1 MSLFSEFPIQPV
13 SAWEAQAQKELKG
26 ANLAEKL
33 NWQSP
38 DGFEL
43 ESFFSN
49 LPAPAWESH
58 LSESLV
64 AATDAFGRNWRNR
77 LLIEVGDEKTAN
89 ALALDMLNRNVNEIA
104 FAVAGK
110 AAHVNLE
117 TLLQEVMLPF
127 CAVSW
132 QLNAD
137 EAADF
142 IQRYFAYAADKGYA
156 RENLSGRLD
165 INGASD
171 DLYFALADAVQG
183 TSLHVVIVATAGETI
198 SARWAEALAIAY
210 RMLNHAPQ
218 AAALLPHLAVSHT
231 LTNSYFAEIAGMR
244 AFRLLFAEM
253 VVEFVP
259 DYSPAALHIAACTGF
274 DISERN
280 QKDPYWNMIS
290 NTTQAMAAIVGGCN
304 TLEVTPH
311 QKGIEPVD
319 SFGQR
324 IAINVS
330 NILAEEAYFGKNI
343 DPAAGAYYIEQLT
356 EKMLEAIWLG
366 FQKKV

>member
-1 MSLFSEFPIQPV
+1 MNLFSEFPMQPL
-13 SAWEAQAQKELKG
+13 SAWEAQAKKELKG
-26 ANLAEKL
+26 ADLAEKL
-33 NWQSP
+33 NWQTP
-38 DGFEL
+38 DGFEI
-43 ESFFSN
+43 ESFFTD
-49 LPAPAWESH
+49 LPAPAWETYLTDSM
-58 LSESLV
+58 V

-77 LLIEVGDEKTAN
+77 LLIEVADEKAAN

-104 FAVAGK
+104 FDIAGK
-110 AAHVNLE
+110 AAQVNLE
-117 TLLQEVMLPF
+117 TLLAEIMLPF

-132 QLNAD
+132 RLNAD

-142 IQRYFAYAADKGYA
+142 LQRYIAYAESKGYA
-156 RENLSGRLD
+156 RENLTGRLD
-165 INGASD
+165 IIGASD
-171 DLYFALADAVQG
+171 DLYLTLAAAARG
-183 TSLHVVIVATAGETI
+183 TSLHIAVVATAGQTI
-198 SARWAEALAIAY
+198 SARWATALAAAY
-210 RMLNHAPQ
+210 RLLNHAPQ
-218 AAALLPHLAVSHT
+218 PAAVLPHMAVSHT

-253 VVEFVP
+253 AAEFVP

-274 DISERN
+274 EINERN

-290 NTTQAMAAIVGGCN
+290 NTTQAMAAVIGGCN

-356 EKMLEAIWLG
+356 EKMLEAIWSG
-366 FQKKV
+366 FRKMV

>member
-1 MSLFSEFPIQPV
+1 MNLFSEFPILPI
-13 SAWEAQAQKELKG
+13 SAWEEQAKKELKG
-26 ANLAEKL
+26 ADLAEKL
-33 NWQSP
+33 NWKTP
-38 DGFEL
+38 DGFEI
-43 ESFFSN
+43 EAFFSN
-49 LPAPAWESH
+49 LPAPAWESY
-58 LSESLV
+58 LTESLV
-64 AATDAFGRNWRNR
+64 AATDALGRNWRNR
-77 LLIEVGDEKTAN
+77 LLLEVADEKATN

-104 FAVAGK
+104 FEVTGK
-110 AAHVNLE
+110 AAHVNLD
-117 TLLQEVMLPF
+117 TLLQEIMLPF

-132 QLNAD
+132 RLNAD
-137 EAADF
+137 EAPKF
-142 IQRYFAYAADKGYA
+142 VQRYLAYTTAKGYA

-165 INGASD
+165 INSASD
-171 DLYFALADAVQG
+171 DLYFTLADAVQG
-183 TSLHVVIVATAGETI
+183 TSLHVVVLNTVGETI
-198 SARWAEALAIAY
+198 SARWASALATAY
-210 RMLNHAPQ
+210 RLLNHVPQ
-218 AAALLPHLAVSHT
+218 ANALLPHMAINHT
-231 LTNSYFAEIAGMR
+231 LTNSYFAEMAGMR

-253 VVEFVP
+253 AAEWVP

-274 DISERN
+274 EVNERN

-290 NTTQAMAAIVGGCN
+290 NTTQAMAAIIGGCN

-356 EKMLEAIWLG
+356 EKMLEAIWQR
-366 FQKKV
+366 FREMV